1 MRIRIGT
8 DAADVAKAMK
18 SAMGRQIN
26 FALVNTVNDLAFEA
40 QKDHKKYANKVFDR
54 PTRWTEN
61 ATQVR
66 KAVRT
71 QFSRSTGARMMRYM
85 QAWVQLK
92 DDAYKGTAPTTY
104 LKAQAMGGKRADKRS
119 ESALRAKGILPQ
131 GMQTLVMPKYQDKHG
146 NIRGPLMVKILSY
159 LRAFGEQGYNMNRNL
174 TAAQRKAALRT
185 MKAMNQNA
193 DKYFVLTS
201 RKTKKPVGIFER
213 KAGKATSGMQN
224 IEPVLMFI
232 PAPTYKKRYDLKD
245 QVMRVVTRRRNNTWQ
260 RNYARAIST
269 MKYRTSAK
277 PKIQF

>member
-8 DAADVAKAMK
+8 DAMDVAKAMK
-18 SAMGRQIN
+18 SAAGRQVK

-40 QKDHKKYANKVFDR
+40 QRDHKRYANRVFDR

-66 KAVRT
+66 KATRLAT
-71 QFSRSTGARMMRYM
+71 NRKTGNPNMRYM
-85 QAWVQLK
+85 AAWVQLK
-92 DDAYKGTAPTTY
+92 GDAFKGTPPTTY

-119 ESALRAKGILPQ
+119 EKALRVKGILPQ
-131 GMQTLVMPKYQDKHG
+131 GYQTLVMPKYQDRYG

-185 MKAMNQNA
+185 MKAINQNA
-193 DKYFVLTS
+193 DKYFVLKN
-201 RKTKKPVGIFER
+201 RKTKKPVGIFQR
-213 KAGKATSGMQN
+213 MSGTGKNGMQK
-224 IEPVLMFI
+224 IEPILMFI
-232 PAPTYKKRYDLKD
+232 PNPTYKKRYDLKD
-245 QVMRVVTRRRNNTWQ
+245 QVMRIVTRRRQNTWQ
-260 RNYARAIST
+260 RNYARALST